1 MNHCLRDR
9 LEQRLREL
17 PVLPHSLVKLLA
29 VDSKSPEFFDALV
42 EVVEIEPGFAS
53 RILAVAN
60 SAVSAS
66 QAPVTTIR
74 AAVARIGARG
84 ASDLVM
90 ALSVTR
96 VFVPHDAWEKS
107 LWRHALQVAIAARE
121 LVRLLPETTIDP
133 DEAYVAGLLH
143 DVGRFV
149 LFQEGPEELRAVDEG
164 SWDTPAGLLAEER
177 EICGLTHA
185 ELGALACERWK
196 LPDRIREC
204 VRHHHDPAKGEPRT
218 TLEEL
223 IRIVRVADLAM
234 FPSALPGSRRLEDES
249 DEVVRAR
256 LANAL
261 PALANLPSEQLR
273 AFLHEV
279 GERETQILHSLGLV

>member
-1 MNHCLRDR
+1 M
-9 LEQRLREL
+9 
-17 PVLPHSLVKLLA
+17 LPHSLVKLLA
-29 VDSKSPEFFDALV
+29 VDSTSPEFFDSFV

-60 SAVSAS
+60 SAESAS
-66 QAPVTTIR
+66 QAPVTALR

-84 ASDLVM
+84 ASDIVM

-96 VFVPHDAWEKS
+96 VFVPHDDWEKS

-121 LVRLLPETTIDP
+121 LVHLMPDSRVDP

-204 VRHHHDPAKGEPRT
+204 VRHHHDPAVGEPRT
-218 TLEEL
+218 ALDEL

-234 FPSALPGSRRLEDES
+234 FPSALPGSRRLEEES
-249 DEVVRAR
+249 DEVLRTR
-256 LANAL
+256 LTSAL
-261 PALANLPSEQLR
+261 PSLADLSSERLR

-279 GERETQILHSLGLV
+279 GERETEILHALGLV